1 LIWHASCI
9 ASDVLT
15 RIEVLRPRKSIMA
28 KTNTLAIKAAL
39 GVSLLFGLFSGAA
52 VAGSITVTN
61 VTEPYGSL
69 SVDIHDSYQ
78 STLTNCSGSG
88 CVTGG
93 TIGLQT
99 SIGALNSYCVD
110 LFDYINLGGQN
121 TTFDQNALAAG
132 QTFRNG
138 NATGTWTQNQVT
150 LLTRLLTNGST
161 LLSGSNS
168 SSQNAVIS
176 AALQVA
182 IWDVEYDTA
191 ASNGTYN
198 LTSTSDGFYFTAT
211 DSNSSTGSLAVVNT
225 AQTFLNDA
233 TGVNGTGITW
243 NTNANQSVQYLTSDP
258 TGTQNQIYLATNTAV
273 PEPSTVAL
281 FGLGLVGL
289 WAARR
294 HKLI

>member
-1 LIWHASCI
+1 
-9 ASDVLT
+9 
-15 RIEVLRPRKSIMA
+15 MA
-28 KTNTLAIKAAL
+28 KINGLAVKAAL
-39 GVSLLFGLFSGAA
+39 GVSILFGLSAGAA
-52 VAGSITVTN
+52 MAGQISVTN
-61 VTEPYGSL
+61 VTEPYGSI

-78 STLTNCSGSG
+78 STLTNCSGAG
-88 CVTGG
+88 CVSGG

-110 LFDYINLGGQN
+110 LFDYIGLGGQN
-121 TTFDQNALAAG
+121 TTFDQNGLAAG

-138 NATGTWTQNQVT
+138 NATGTWTTNQVT

-168 SSQNAVIS
+168 SAQNSVIS
-176 AALQVA
+176 SALQVA

-211 DSNSSTGSLAVVNT
+211 DTNSTTGSLAVLNT

-233 TGVNGTGITW
+233 TGVNGAGITW
-243 NTNANQSVQYLTSDP
+243 NTNPNQTVQYLTSDP
-258 TGTQNQIYLATNTAV
+258 SGVQNQIYLQTTTGAV
-273 PEPSTVAL
+273 PEPSTVAV
-281 FGLGLVGL
+281 FGLGLIGL

-294 HKLI
+294 RKMI